1 MKKTTEIFYQGVISV
16 AWLWLGHSIMTNTD
30 FLLWKISGVVLML
43 IGGGHIIMTSI
54 YGIDYSKKKDEQM
67 ETATKTENQPT
78 TEEESRQNQ

>member
-1 MKKTTEIFYQGVISV
+1 
-16 AWLWLGHSIMTNTD
+16 
-30 FLLWKISGVVLML
+30 
-43 IGGGHIIMTSI
+43 MTSI